1 MISGGHG
8 HRLTAKVVPD
18 REYAAT
24 NIPRAQYKTI
34 NATKQRVTA
43 WFESEIEQSSW
54 PSDVSDSLVPQ
65 RNTRVLQTS
74 QFRLLEENYFD
85 SLGIYN

>member
-1 MISGGHG
+1 MMISGGHG

-43 WFESEIEQSSW
+43 WFESEIEQSS
-54 PSDVSDSLVPQ
+54 
-65 RNTRVLQTS
+65 
-74 QFRLLEENYFD
+74 
-85 SLGIYN
+85 